1 MRKKEDH
8 EDGLPFLES
17 QIGDKKRKKI
27 MEKTEKRERW
37 LLVLA
42 GFLLSGVNV
51 GINTNCN
58 TAFLNPVCEDLG
70 LGISRFAMTTSIV
83 SFISIP
89 CLLLLPILLKKMSV
103 RKLLILSGSGFIL
116 FKILFGCASGLWQFY
131 VCAVGIG
138 IFAPGFGYLT
148 VNSVIN
154 RKFRENNGLAV
165 GIASSG
171 AGIVGAI
178 VLPIVTWTISAFGWR
193 MGYYL
198 EAALALVFI
207 VIAIFCI
214 KENGTTETTEE
225 RSVKKRKLCGTD
237 VTSYLLLLI
246 GLFLICLVG
255 MGIQPYLMAYMQ
267 QMDYTTAFAAGI
279 VSAVLA
285 VNTAAKIISGY
296 VFDRVGSRRT
306 IWITTG
312 TMACSL
318 LILLLFGKGSWIAY
332 AFVIVFAFAYVA
344 LSIPAPFLT
353 KEMFGAEYFTEL
365 YSIVMI
371 VTSVGGAVGNVLTGL
386 LYEASNSY
394 LFVWECYIGLTAI
407 AAAAMLGA
415 FSVKNKRMGKN
426 ESSDCR

>member
-1 MRKKEDH
+1 M
-8 EDGLPFLES
+8 G
-17 QIGDKKRKKI
+17 
-27 MEKTEKRERW
+27 KTEKRERW

-70 LGISRFAMTTSIV
+70 LGISSFAMTTSIV
-83 SFISIP
+83 SFVSIP
-89 CLLLLPILLKKMSV
+89 CLLLLPVLLKKISV

-237 VTSYLLLLI
+237 VTAYLLLLI

-353 KEMFGAEYFTEL
+353 KEMFGVEYFTEL

-394 LFVWECYIGLTAI
+394 LFVWECYILLTAI